1 MSTLVSNKIVNL
13 SGTTVLLPTSGSII
27 QTVFSRTDNRSSYTS
42 GSRVT
47 PLDINITPTSIG
59 NTILVEW
66 MINGH
71 IDNNTAIN
79 VLVNGNPYPSA
90 YPPFGFSLNGLTGY
104 GNVLYGY
111 TTANYDAG
119 ANSTVQNTSVIF
131 PLIAEGT
138 DQLTIGIQFYGLN
151 FFLNRTET
159 GTTVDSYESTVSTVT
174 AYEIVN

>member
-1 MSTLVSNKIVNL
+1 MSTLVSNKIVNS

-27 QTVFSRTDNRSSYTS
+27 QTIFSRTDTRAAYTS

-47 PLDINITPTSIG
+47 PLDINITPSSVG

-71 IDNNTAIN
+71 VDNGTAIN
-79 VLVNGNPYPSA
+79 VLVNGNPYPSS

-104 GNVLYGY
+104 GNAIYGY
-111 TTANYDAG
+111 TTANYDG
-119 ANSTVQNTSVIF
+119 NANSTVQNTNVIF
-131 PLIAEGT
+131 PLIAEGIN
-138 DQLTIGIQFYGLN
+138 QLNIGIQFYGLN
-151 FFLNRTET
+151 FYLNRTET
-159 GTTVDSYESTVSTVT
+159 GTTVDTQESTVSTVT